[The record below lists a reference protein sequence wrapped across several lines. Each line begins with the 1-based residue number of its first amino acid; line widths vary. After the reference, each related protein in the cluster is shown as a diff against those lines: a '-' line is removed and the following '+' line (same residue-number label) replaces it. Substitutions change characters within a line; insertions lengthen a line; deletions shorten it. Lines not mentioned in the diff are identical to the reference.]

1 MTGCFILS
9 LYRWWSGWQ
18 ARRNHG
24 RRGTSHHMG
33 RTIRR
38 VSLSYFFSF
47 LFGKVY
53 NIFMNVVFVYKV
65 DGKVCKTC
73 IISSYAGY
81 FHVSRHCV
89 FTFLDDICFIDIV
102 TWISNECLARLGTV
116 YSHGISPK
124 MSYVTTVVLGNIH
137 LFPIPLK
144 YPQ

>member
-1 MTGCFILS
+1 MTGCFILCCIDDGLDDRLEEIMADEEPPITWGGQFVAWVCLIFLVFS
-9 LYRWWSGWQ
+9 LERS
-18 ARRNHG
+18 
-24 RRGTSHHMG
+24 TM
-33 RTIRR
+33 
-38 VSLSYFFSF
+38 SLWM
-47 LFGKVY
+47 L
-53 NIFMNVVFVYKV
+53 VFVYKV

-73 IISSYAGY
+73 IITSYAGY

-137 LFPIPLK
+137 LVPIPLK